1 MGLGE
6 YQPRRQAARIEAE
19 ATVSMLRR
27 LEMVTDTALS
37 GVTLEAL
44 LDALT
49 ERLRLAL
56 ESDTATILLLE
67 AGGRHL
73 VQYVSHG
80 LREEVDE
87 PVRIPVG
94 AGVAFA
100 FTMSAASHAS

>member
-1 MGLGE
+1 VKRLE
-6 YQPRRQAARIEAE
+6 ADRAHLLSREQAARIQAE

-56 ESDTATILLLE
+56 GTDRCA
-67 AGGRHL
+67 
-73 VQYVSHG
+73 
-80 LREEVDE
+80 
-87 PVRIPVG
+87 
-94 AGVAFA
+94 
-100 FTMSAASHAS
+100 